1 MEGSDASQYRIILKS
16 DDSDNNLRNKKGL
29 LTFHQK
35 KIKFTP
41 ENNDVGHSKSY
52 SLSNLKSAI
61 LVSQRELLRKKDLV
75 KLQFSYKESILNVLI
90 EPLDVSARFLIE
102 TIITT
107 KENSQKSSLQ
117 GVLGSFIEKMGVE
130 SQKFVREVGAIIES
144 SSKDLSQA
152 IDQSIQ
158 FVREAIN
165 TANLLESIDSDRFK
179 KEKTL
184 NLEIKDIDE
193 ILRRS
198 LASDKID
205 AMIAGLIAK
214 GLISAQDQKISEAL
228 DALKIAREAAKNEN
242 MEEYSRV
249 ADENIKQLEEKSAFN
264 PQDPELS
271 KNAKKYAEEAK
282 QIVDEWEK
290 SKHEAFD
297 DETA

>member
-1 MEGSDASQYRIILKS
+1 MEGSDTNQYRIILKS
-16 DDSDNNLRNKKGL
+16 DDSDSNLRNKKGL
-29 LTFHQK
+29 LTFHSK

-41 ENNDVGHSKSY
+41 QNSEIGHSKSY
-52 SLSNLKSAI
+52 SFGNLKSAI
-61 LVSQRELLRKKDLV
+61 LISQRVLLRKKDLV
-75 KLQFSYKESILNVLI
+75 KLQFTQKESILNVLI

-117 GVLGSFIEKMGVE
+117 GVFGSFIEKMGAE

-158 FVREAIN
+158 FIRDAIN
-165 TANLLESIDSDRFK
+165 TANLLESIDLEKSK

-249 ADENIKQLEEKSAFN
+249 ADENIKQLEEKRAFD

-271 KNAKKYAEEAK
+271 KKAKMYAEEAK

-290 SKHEAFD
+290 SKQEAFD

>member
-1 MEGSDASQYRIILKS
+1 MEGSDAIRYRIILKS
-16 DDSDNNLRNKKGL
+16 DDSDSNLRNKKGIL
-29 LTFHQK
+29 ILQPK

-41 ENNDVGHSKSY
+41 QDNDTEYSRSY
-52 SLSNLKSAI
+52 SLTHLQSAI
-61 LVSQRELLRKKDLV
+61 LVSRRELFRKKDLV
-75 KLQFSYKESILNVLI
+75 KLQFTQKEGIINVFI

-102 TIITT
+102 TIITS
-107 KENSQKSSLQ
+107 KETSKKTSLQ
-117 GVLGSFIEKMGVE
+117 GVFGSFIEKMGVE
-130 SQKFVREVGAIIES
+130 SQKIVKEVGAIIES

-158 FVREAIN
+158 FIREAIN
-165 TANLLESIDSDRFK
+165 TANLLESIDSNGFK
-179 KEKTL
+179 KEKTI
-184 NLEIKDIDE
+184 NLDIKDIDE

-249 ADENIKQLEEKSAFN
+249 ADENIKQLEEETAFN

-271 KNAKKYAEEAK
+271 KKAKKYAEEAK

-290 SKHEAFD
+290 SKQEDFD